1 MQMRPGDPIFSV
13 NHIKHRYAAREILDD
28 VSLTI
33 HYGDRLGLLGI
44 NGAGKT
50 TLLRVMARALSPDA
64 GEVIMA
70 RGLRVAYLPQEF
82 ALEPGRTVR
91 ESVLEGVADL
101 VKMLADYNE
110 IGAKLETAGEDDF
123 EALLEAQ
130 STLAEELE
138 HSGAWELE
146 RTIETVMAKLR
157 VPPDDRLVE
166 TLSGG
171 ESRRVSLARTLV
183 ARQDLLILDE
193 PTNHLDADS
202 IEWLEDYLAT
212 YRGSCL
218 LVTHDR
224 YFLDRVVNRMV
235 ELENGKATTYAGNYS
250 DYLEAKAAKLESEA
264 HSEKSRQN
272 ILKRELAWVRK
283 QPRARQA
290 KSKAREEAYHELAGA
305 EPPPPADEIAL
316 KIPTGDM
323 RLGRKIL
330 ELKDVSKTFH
340 GKKLFSDLTLELQA
354 GDRIGVVG
362 ANGLGKTTLMR
373 MIQGLEPVDSGTLEV
388 GPNTRWVYADQ
399 GRSRLQQ
406 DKTLYQDVGHGGDLL
421 IFEERTMSVRSYL
434 TRFLF
439 TSEQQNTVISKFS
452 GGEQN
457 RAQLAKLL
465 AKGGNVLIL
474 DEPTNDL
481 DLPTLRALEE
491 ALVIFPGCA
500 FVVSH
505 DRYFLD
511 RVATAILA
519 FEGDGQVTYHV
530 GGYARYLDWKA
541 AGSPAPANNAPS
553 LKK

>member
-1 MQMRPGDPIFSV
+1 MAHMQQNRPGDPIFTVSQ
-13 NHIKHRYAAREILDD
+13 IKHRYAAREILND
-28 VSLTI
+28 VSFTV
-33 HYGDRLGLLGI
+33 HYGDRLGLLGV

-50 TLLRVMARALSPDA
+50 TLLKVMAGAMKPDG
-64 GEVIMA
+64 GEIVSA

-82 ALEPGRTVR
+82 QLTAGRTVR

-101 VKMLADYNE
+101 VKLLDDYHA
-110 IGAKLETAGEDDF
+110 IGTQLETAGEDQF
-123 EALLEAQ
+123 EPLLEAQ
-130 STLAEELE
+130 AALAEALD
-138 HSGAWELE
+138 HSGAWDLE
-146 RTIETVMAKLR
+146 RTIETVMSRLR

-171 ESRRVSLARTLV
+171 EARRVSLARALV
-183 ARQDLLILDE
+183 SRQDLLILDE

-202 IEWLEDYLAT
+202 IAWLEGYLAN
-212 YRGSCL
+212 YRGSVL

-235 ELENGKATTYAGNYS
+235 ELENGKVTTYAGNYS

-264 HSEKSRQN
+264 HSEKVRQN

-290 KSKAREEAYHELAGA
+290 KSKAREEAYYDLAGQEA
-305 EPPPPADEIAL
+305 PPLPEDIML
-316 KIPTGDM
+316 KIPTGDI

-330 ELKDVSKTFH
+330 ELSRVSKTAY
-340 GKKLFSDLTLELQA
+340 GKRLFDDLTLELAA

-373 MIQGLEPVDSGTLEV
+373 MIQGLETPDAGTIEV
-388 GPNTRWVYADQ
+388 GPNTRYVYADQ
-399 GRSRLQQ
+399 GRSRVAL
-406 DKTLYQDVGHGGDLL
+406 DKTLYQDVGAGGDHL
-421 IFEERTMSVRSYL
+421 IFEDRTMTVRGYL
-434 TRFLF
+434 SRFLF
-439 TSEQQNTVISKFS
+439 TSEQQNTLIAKFS

-491 ALVIFPGCA
+491 ALLDFPGCA

-519 FEGDGQVTYHV
+519 FEGDGRVTYHI
-530 GGYARYLDWKA
+530 GGYASYLEWKA
-541 AGSPAPANNAPS
+541 AAV
-553 LKK
+553 

>member
-1 MQMRPGDPIFSV
+1 MQSRPGDPIFSV
-13 NHIKHRYAAREILDD
+13 NKIRHRYAAREILAD
-28 VSLTI
+28 VTLTI
-33 HYGDRLGLLGI
+33 HHGDRLGLLGV

-50 TLLRVMARALSPDA
+50 TLLKVMAGVLQPDG
-64 GEVIMA
+64 GEVVAA

-82 ALEPGRTVR
+82 QLEPGCTVR
-91 ESVLEGVADL
+91 ESVLVGVADL
-101 VKMLADYNE
+101 VRLLDDYNA
-110 IGAKLETAGEDDF
+110 IGAKLETAGEDEF
-123 EALLEAQ
+123 EPLLEAQ
-130 STLAEELE
+130 AALAEELD
-138 HSGAWELE
+138 HSGAWDLE
-146 RTIETVMAKLR
+146 RTVETVMSHLR
-157 VPPDDRLVE
+157 VPDGDRLVE

-202 IEWLEDYLAT
+202 ISWLEDYLAS
-212 YRGSCL
+212 YRGSVL

-235 ELENGKATTYAGNYS
+235 ELDAGKATTYAGNYT
-250 DYLEAKAAKLESEA
+250 DYLEAKAARLESDA
-264 HSEKSRQN
+264 HSEKIRQH

-290 KSKAREEAYHELAGA
+290 KSKAREEAYHELAGQDGPPLA
-305 EPPPPADEIAL
+305 EEIAL
-316 KIPTGDM
+316 KIPTGDI

-330 ELKDVSKTFH
+330 VLDKVGKTFY
-340 GKKLFSDLTLELQA
+340 GKHLFSDLTLALVA

-373 MIQGLEPVDSGTLEV
+373 MIQGLEPVDTGTLEV
-388 GPNTRWVYADQ
+388 GPNTRYVYADQ
-399 GRSRLQQ
+399 GRSRVAL
-406 DKTLYQDVGHGGDLL
+406 DKTLYQDVGAGGDHLL
-421 IFEERTMSVRSYL
+421 FEDRTLSVRSYL
-434 TRFLF
+434 SRFLF
-439 TSEQQNTVISKFS
+439 TSEQQNTLIAKFS

-491 ALVIFPGCA
+491 ALLDFPGCA

-530 GGYARYLDWKA
+530 GGYARYLEWKA
-541 AGSPAPANNAPS
+541 AGSPSPVS
-553 LKK
+553 QGR

>member
-1 MQMRPGDPIFSV
+1 MALMQQYRPGDPIFTVSQ
-13 NHIKHRYAAREILDD
+13 IKHRYAARPILDD
-28 VSLTI
+28 VSFTI
-33 HYGDRLGLLGI
+33 HYGDRLGLLGV

-50 TLLRVMARALSPDA
+50 TLLRVMAGVLKPDA
-64 GEVIMA
+64 GEIVSG

-82 ALEPGRTVR
+82 QLTAGRTVR

-101 VKMLADYNE
+101 VKLLDDYHA
-110 IGAKLETAGEDDF
+110 IGTKLETAGEDEF
-123 EALLEAQ
+123 EALLEQQAAL
-130 STLAEELE
+130 SEELD
-138 HSGAWELE
+138 HSGAWDLE
-146 RTIETVMAKLR
+146 RTIETVMSRLR
-157 VPPDDRLVE
+157 VPPDDRIVDN
-166 TLSGG
+166 LSGG
-171 ESRRVSLARTLV
+171 ESRRVSLARALV
-183 ARQDLLILDE
+183 SRQDLLILDE

-202 IEWLEDYLAT
+202 ILWLEGYLAN
-212 YRGSCL
+212 YRGSVL

-235 ELENGKATTYAGNYS
+235 ELDRGKVTTYAGNYS
-250 DYLEAKAAKLESEA
+250 DYLEAKAAAMESA
-264 HSEKSRQN
+264 ATSEKVRQN

-290 KSKAREEAYHELAGA
+290 KSKAREEAYHELAA
-305 EPPPPADEIAL
+305 QEAPPLPEDIAL
-316 KIPTGDM
+316 KIPTGDI
-323 RLGRKIL
+323 RLGKKIL
-330 ELKDVSKTFH
+330 ELDQVGKTAY
-340 GKKLFSDLTLELQA
+340 GKRLFKDLTLGLQA

-373 MIQGLEPVDSGTLEV
+373 LIQGLETADEGTVEV
-388 GPNTRWVYADQ
+388 GPNTRYVYADQ
-399 GRSRLQQ
+399 GRSRVAL
-406 DKTLYQDVGHGGDLL
+406 DKTLYQDVGAGGDHLV
-421 IFEERTMSVRSYL
+421 FEDRTMTVRGYL
-434 TRFLF
+434 SRFLF
-439 TSEQQNTVISKFS
+439 TSEQQNTVIAKFS

-491 ALVIFPGCA
+491 ALLDFPGCA

-519 FEGDGQVTYHV
+519 FEGDGKVTYHI
-530 GGYARYLDWKA
+530 GGYASYLAAKA
-541 AGSPAPANNAPS
+541 GAAV
-553 LKK
+553 

>member
-1 MQMRPGDPIFSV
+1 MQTYRPGDAIFSV
-13 NHIKHRYAAREILDD
+13 NNVRHRYAARQILDD

-33 HYGDRLGLLGI
+33 AYGDRLGLLGV

-50 TLLRVMARALSPDA
+50 TMLKVMAGVIQPDM
-64 GEVIMA
+64 GEVTRA

-82 ALEPGRTVR
+82 QLQAGRTVR
-91 ESVLEGVADL
+91 ESVMDGVADL
-101 VKMLADYNE
+101 VQLLAEYNA
-110 IGAKLETAGEDDF
+110 IGVKLETAGEDEF
-123 EALLEAQ
+123 EPLLEAQ
-130 STLAEELE
+130 AALAEELD

-146 RTIETVMAKLR
+146 RTVETVMSHLR

-193 PTNHLDADS
+193 PTNHLDDAS
-202 IEWLEDYLAT
+202 IAWLEGFLAS
-212 YRGSCL
+212 YRGSVL

-224 YFLDRVVNRMV
+224 YFLDRVTNRMV
-235 ELENGKATTYAGNYS
+235 ELDQGKVTTYEGNYS
-250 DYLEAKAAKLESEA
+250 DYLEAKAAKMEADA
-264 HSEKSRQN
+264 HSEKTRQHL
-272 ILKRELAWVRK
+272 LKRELARVRK

-290 KSKAREEAYHELAGA
+290 KSKAREAAYYELAAQEGPA
-305 EPPPPADEIAL
+305 TADEIAL
-316 KIPTGDM
+316 RIPTGDT
-323 RLGRKIL
+323 RLGKKIV
-330 ELKDVSKTFH
+330 ELKDVGKVYH
-340 GKKLFSDLTLELQA
+340 GKRLFSELSLGLVA

-362 ANGLGKTTLMR
+362 ANGRGKTTLMR
-373 MIQGLEPVDSGTLEV
+373 MIQGLEPTEEGTLEV
-388 GPNTRWVYADQ
+388 GPNTRFLYADQ
-399 GRSRLQQ
+399 GRDHL
-406 DKTLYQDVGHGGDLL
+406 DLEKTLFNDINDGVDVLQ
-421 IFEERTMSVRSYL
+421 FENRTMTVRSYL
-434 TRFLF
+434 RRFLF
-439 TSEQQNTVISKFS
+439 TDEQQNTILGKFS

-491 ALVIFPGCA
+491 ALVAFPGCA

-530 GGYARYLDWKA
+530 GGYASYLAWKA
-541 AGSPAPANNAPS
+541 AGSPSGAAV
-553 LKK
+553 

>member
-1 MQMRPGDPIFSV
+1 MASMQQLRPGDPIFSI
-13 NHIKHRYAAREILDD
+13 NHIRHRYSAREILND

-33 HYGDRLGLLGI
+33 HYGDRLGLLGV

-50 TLLRVMARALSPDA
+50 TLIKIMAGALTPDG
-64 GEVIMA
+64 GEVVAA

-82 ALEPGRTVR
+82 ALAPGRTVR
-91 ESVLEGVADL
+91 ESVMEGVADL
-101 VKMLADYNE
+101 VKLLADYNE
-110 IGAKLETAGEDDF
+110 LGMRLETAAVDEF
-123 EALLEAQ
+123 EPLIEAQ
-130 STLAEELE
+130 AALAEELD
-138 HSGAWELE
+138 HSGAWDLE
-146 RTIETVMAKLR
+146 RTVETVMSHLR
-157 VPPDDRLVE
+157 VPPDDRLVD

-171 ESRRVSLARTLV
+171 ECRRVSLARTLV

-193 PTNHLDADS
+193 PTNHLDAAS
-202 IEWLEDYLAT
+202 ITWLEGFLAS
-212 YRGSCL
+212 YRGSVL

-224 YFLDRVVNRMV
+224 YFLDRVTNRMV
-235 ELENGKATTYAGNYS
+235 ELENGQVTTYAGNYS

-264 HSEKSRQN
+264 HSENARQN
-272 ILKRELAWVRK
+272 LLKSELAWVRK

-290 KSKAREEAYHELAGA
+290 KSKAREQAYYELAA
-305 EPPPPADEIAL
+305 QERPPTQDEIL
-316 KIPTGDM
+316 LQIPTGEQ

-330 ELKDVSKTFH
+330 EIEGISKVYH
-340 GKKLFSDLTLELQA
+340 GKRLFDDLTLELTA

-373 MIQGLEPVDSGTLEV
+373 MIQGLEPADSGTLEV
-388 GPNTRWVYADQ
+388 GPTVRFVYADQ
-399 GRSRLQQ
+399 GRARLAL
-406 DKTLYQDVGHGGDLL
+406 DKTLYQDVGAGGDYLL
-421 IFEERTMSVRSYL
+421 FEDRTMTVRSYL

-439 TSEQQNTVISKFS
+439 TSEQQNTLIAKFS

-530 GGYARYLDWKA
+530 GGYASYLEWKA
-541 AGSPAPANNAPS
+541 AGSPAAV
-553 LKK
+553 

>member
-1 MQMRPGDPIFSV
+1 MKPGDAIFSV

-28 VSLTI
+28 VSLTV
-33 HYGDRLGLLGI
+33 HYGDRLGLLGV

-50 TLLRVMARALSPDA
+50 TLMKIMAGAMKPDA
-64 GEVIMA
+64 GEVITA

-82 ALEPGRTVR
+82 QLAPGRTVR

-101 VKMLADYNE
+101 VKLLDAYNA
-110 IGAKLETAGEDDF
+110 IGVELETATDY
-123 EALLEAQ
+123 EALLEKQAA
-130 STLAEELE
+130 LYEELE
-138 HSGAWELE
+138 HAGAWDLE
-146 RTIETVMAKLR
+146 RTIETVMSRLR

-171 ESRRVSLARTLV
+171 EARRVSLARTLV
-183 ARQDLLILDE
+183 SRQDLLILDE

-202 IEWLEDYLAT
+202 INWLEGYLAN
-212 YRGSCL
+212 YKGSVL

-235 ELENGKATTYAGNYS
+235 ELDRGKVTTYAGNYS
-250 DYLEAKAAKLESEA
+250 DYLEARAAKLEADAVSEGV
-264 HSEKSRQN
+264 RQN

-290 KSKAREEAYHELAGA
+290 KSKAREQAYYDLLDQA
-305 EPPPPADEIAL
+305 PPPLAEEIAL
-316 KIPTGDM
+316 KIPTGDI
-323 RLGRKIL
+323 RLGKKIV
-330 ELKDVSKTFH
+330 EIDRVKKTFH
-340 GKKLFSDLTLELQA
+340 GKVLFHDLSLELQA

-373 MIQGLEPVDSGTLEV
+373 MIQGLEPPDAGTIEV
-388 GPNTRWVYADQ
+388 GPNTRFVYADQ
-399 GRSRLQQ
+399 GRSRIAL
-406 DKTLYQDVGHGGDLL
+406 DKTLFQDVGAGGDHLV
-421 IFEERTMSVRSYL
+421 FEDRTMRVRSYL

-439 TSEQQNTVISKFS
+439 TSEQQNTVLAKFS

-491 ALVIFPGCA
+491 ALLDFPGCA

-519 FEGDGQVTYHV
+519 FEGDGKVTYHV
-530 GGYARYLDWKA
+530 GGYASYLAWKA
-541 AGSPAPANNAPS
+541 QGEPVSAG
-553 LKK
+553 

>member
-1 MQMRPGDPIFSV
+1 MEYRPGDPIFSV
-13 NHIKHRYAAREILDD
+13 NHIRHRYAAREILAD
-28 VSLTI
+28 VTLTV
-33 HYGDRLGLLGI
+33 HHGDRLGLLGV

-50 TLLRVMARALSPDA
+50 TLLKVMAGVLKPDG
-64 GEVIMA
+64 GEVVA
-70 RGLRVAYLPQEF
+70 SRGLQVAYLPQEF
-82 ALEPGRTVR
+82 QLEPGKTVK
-91 ESVLEGVADL
+91 ESVLAGVADI
-101 VKMLADYNE
+101 VKRLEDYNA
-110 IGAKLETAGEDDF
+110 IGVKLESAAEDQF
-123 EALLEAQ
+123 EPLLEAQ
-130 STLAEELE
+130 AALYEELD
-138 HSGAWELE
+138 HAGAWDLE
-146 RTIETVMAKLR
+146 RTVETVMTRLR
-157 VPPDDRLVE
+157 VPADDRLVE

-183 ARQDLLILDE
+183 ARQELLILDE

-202 IEWLEDYLAT
+202 ILWLEGFLSN
-212 YRGSCL
+212 YRGSVL

-235 ELENGKATTYAGNYS
+235 ELDAGTATTYSGNYS
-250 DYLEAKAAKLESEA
+250 DYLEAKAAKMESEA
-264 HSEKSRQN
+264 VTEGVRQN
-272 ILKRELAWVRK
+272 TLKRELAWVRK

-290 KSKAREEAYHELAGA
+290 KSKAREQAYHELADQA
-305 EPPPPADEIAL
+305 PPPLADEIAL
-316 KIPTGDM
+316 KIPTGDI
-323 RLGRKIL
+323 RLGKKIV
-330 ELKDVSKTFH
+330 EINRVKKTFH
-340 GKKLFSDLTLELQA
+340 GKVLFHDLNLELLA

-373 MIQGLEPVDSGTLEV
+373 MIQGLEPADEGTIEV
-388 GPNTRWVYADQ
+388 GPNTRFVYADQ
-399 GRSRLQQ
+399 GRSKIEL
-406 DKTLYQDVGHGGDLL
+406 DKTLYQDVGHGGDHLV
-421 IFEERTMSVRSYL
+421 FEDRTMRVRSYL

-439 TSEQQNTVISKFS
+439 TSEQQNTVLSKFS

-491 ALVIFPGCA
+491 ALLEFPGCA

-519 FEGDGQVTYHV
+519 FEGDGQVTYHL
-530 GGYARYLDWKA
+530 GGYASYLEWKA
-541 AGSPAPANNAPS
+541 QGAPTAAR
-553 LKK
+553 

>member
-1 MQMRPGDPIFSV
+1 MQSRPGDPIFSV
-13 NHIKHRYAAREILDD
+13 NHIRHRYAAREILSD
-28 VSLTI
+28 VTLTI
-33 HYGDRLGLLGI
+33 HHGDRLGLMGV

-50 TLLRVMARALSPDA
+50 TLLKVMAGVLVPDA
-64 GEVIMA
+64 GEVIRA
-70 RGLRVAYLPQEF
+70 RGLNVAYLPQEF
-82 ALEPGRTVR
+82 QLEPGKTVR
-91 ESVLEGVADL
+91 ESVLAGVADIIAKIEAYHTIGVEL
-101 VKMLADYNE
+101 ESATDY
-110 IGAKLETAGEDDF
+110 
-123 EALLEAQ
+123 EALLEKQAA
-130 STLAEELE
+130 LYEELE
-138 HSGAWELE
+138 HAGAWDLE
-146 RTIETVMAKLR
+146 RMVETVMARLR
-157 VPPDDRLVE
+157 VPADDRLVE

-171 ESRRVSLARTLV
+171 EARRVSLARTLV

-202 IEWLEDYLAT
+202 ILWLEGFLQN
-212 YRGSCL
+212 YRGSVL

-224 YFLDRVVNRMV
+224 YFLDRVANRMV
-235 ELENGKATTYAGNYS
+235 ELDAGKATTYSGNYS
-250 DYLEAKAAKLESEA
+250 DYLEAKAAKAESDA
-264 HSEKSRQN
+264 VSENVRQN

-290 KSKAREEAYHELAGA
+290 KSKAREQAYYDLLDQA
-305 EPPPPADEIAL
+305 PPPLADEIAL
-316 KIPTGDM
+316 KIPTGDV
-323 RLGRKIL
+323 RLGKKIV
-330 ELKDVSKTFH
+330 EIDRVKKTFH
-340 GKKLFSDLTLELQA
+340 GKVLFHDLSLELQA

-373 MIQGLEPVDSGTLEV
+373 MIQGLEPPDEGTIEI
-388 GPNTRWVYADQ
+388 GPNTRFVYADQ
-399 GRSRLQQ
+399 GRSKIAL
-406 DKTLYQDVGHGGDLL
+406 DKTLFQDVGAGGDHLQ
-421 IFEERTMSVRSYL
+421 FEDRTMRVRSYL

-439 TSEQQNTVISKFS
+439 TSEQQNTLLAKFS

-491 ALVIFPGCA
+491 ALLDFPGCA

-519 FEGDGQVTYHV
+519 FEGDGQVTYHI
-530 GGYARYLDWKA
+530 GGYASYLEWKA
-541 AGSPAPANNAPS
+541 AGSPR
-553 LKK
+553 

>member
-1 MQMRPGDPIFSV
+1 MVNAMLSRPGDPIFSV
-13 NHIKHRYAAREILDD
+13 NHIKHRYAARMILDD

-33 HYGDRLGLLGI
+33 HYGDRVGLMGV

-50 TLLRVMARALSPDA
+50 TLIRVMAGALVPDS
-64 GEVIMA
+64 GEVITA
-70 RGLRVAYLPQEF
+70 RGLRRAYLPQEF
-82 ALEPGRTVR
+82 ALTAGMTVR
-91 ESVLEGVADL
+91 EAVQEGVADL
-101 VKMLADYNE
+101 VQLLADYND
-110 IGAKLETAGEDDF
+110 IGVKLETATEDQF
-123 EALLEAQ
+123 EPLLEAQ
-130 STLAEELE
+130 AALAEELE
-138 HSGAWELE
+138 HGGAWDLE
-146 RTIETVMAKLR
+146 RTLETVMAKLR

-202 IEWLEDYLAT
+202 IEWLEDFLSS
-212 YRGSCL
+212 YRGSVL

-224 YFLDRVVNRMV
+224 YFLDRVANRMV
-235 ELENGKATTYAGNYS
+235 ELEHGKATVYAGNYS
-250 DYLEAKAAKLESEA
+250 DYLELKAARMDADA

-272 ILKRELAWVRK
+272 LLKRELAWVRK

-290 KSKAREEAYHELAGA
+290 KSKARESAYYELAGQDG
-305 EPPPPADEIAL
+305 PPPLDEIAL
-316 KIPTGDM
+316 KIPTGDI

-330 ELKDVSKTFH
+330 ELRGVTKTFH
-340 GKKLFSDLTLELQA
+340 GKRLFTNLDLELIA

-373 MIQGLEPVDSGTLEV
+373 MIQGLEPVDEGTLEI
-388 GPNTRWVYADQ
+388 GPNTRYVYADQ
-399 GRSRLQQ
+399 GRDHLVMDR
-406 DKTLYQDVGHGGDLL
+406 TLYQDVGHGGDHL
-421 IFEERTMSVRSYL
+421 IFEERTMAVRSYL

-439 TSEQQNTVISKFS
+439 TSEQQNTVIAKFS

-481 DLPTLRALEE
+481 DLTTLRALEE
-491 ALVIFPGCA
+491 ALLAFPGCA

-519 FEGDGQVTYHV
+519 FEGDGKVVYHV
-530 GGYARYLDWKA
+530 GGYARYLEFKA
-541 AGSPAPANNAPS
+541 AAAAR
-553 LKK
+553 

>member
-1 MQMRPGDPIFSV
+1 MQENRPGDPIFSI
-13 NHIKHRYAAREILDD
+13 NHVKHRYAAREILND

-33 HYGDRLGLLGI
+33 HYGDRLGLLGV

-50 TLLRVMARALSPDA
+50 TMLKVMAGVLKPDA
-64 GEVIMA
+64 GEVVPQ
-70 RGLRVAYLPQEF
+70 RGLRLAYLPQEF
-82 ALEPGRTVR
+82 ALTPGRTVR
-91 ESVLEGVADL
+91 ESVMEGVADL
-101 VKMLADYNE
+101 LQLLDDYNA
-110 IGAKLETAGEDDF
+110 IGVQLETAGEDDF
-123 EALLEAQ
+123 GPLLEKQAE
-130 STLAEELE
+130 LAEELE
-138 HSGAWELE
+138 HSGAWDLE
-146 RTIETVMAKLR
+146 RTIETVMSHLR
-157 VPPDDRLVE
+157 VPPDDRLVD

-171 ESRRVSLARTLV
+171 ECRRVSLARTLV

-193 PTNHLDADS
+193 PTNHLDDAS
-202 IEWLEDYLAT
+202 ITWLEDYLAA
-212 YRGSCL
+212 YRGSVL

-224 YFLDRVVNRMV
+224 YFLDRVTNRIV
-235 ELENGKATTYAGNYS
+235 ELERGTLTTYTGNYS

-272 ILKRELAWVRK
+272 LLKRELAWVRK

-290 KSKAREEAYHELAGA
+290 KSKAREAAYHELAAQEGPYLA
-305 EPPPPADEIAL
+305 EEIAL
-316 KIPTGDM
+316 KIPTGDI
-323 RLGRKIL
+323 RLGRKIVEL
-330 ELKDVSKTFH
+330 EGVGKTFH
-340 GKKLFSDLTLELQA
+340 GKRLFSDLTLGLVA

-362 ANGLGKTTLMR
+362 ANGRGKTTLMR
-373 MIQGLEPVDSGTLEV
+373 MIQGLEPVDEGRLEI
-388 GPNTRWVYADQ
+388 GPNTRYVYADQ
-399 GRSRLQQ
+399 GRSRIAL
-406 DKTLYQDVGHGGDLL
+406 DKTLYQDVGAGGDHLV
-421 IFEERTMSVRSYL
+421 FEDRTMTVRSYL

-439 TSEQQNTVISKFS
+439 TSEQQNTLLAKFS

-491 ALVIFPGCA
+491 ALIEFPGCA

-519 FEGDGQVTYHV
+519 FEGDGKVTYHI
-530 GGYARYLDWKA
+530 GGYASYLAWKA
-541 AGSPAPANNAPS
+541 AGSPATANVG
-553 LKK
+553 